1 MMDGKTF
8 RALVEAG
15 AIRKVRIIGEGC
27 NFRVEADTQAGTNII
42 YTSNGKIKQW
52 RTLDAV
58 AKWIHSMG
66 IGTLQVELEKW
77 QPKQRDMNLI

>member
-1 MMDGKTF
+1 MDGKTL

-15 AIRKVRIIGEGC
+15 AIRKIRIIGEGS

-42 YTSNGKIKQW
+42 YTSTGKLKQW
-52 RTLDAV
+52 RTLDAA

-77 QPKQRDMNLI
+77 QPKQRDMNLA